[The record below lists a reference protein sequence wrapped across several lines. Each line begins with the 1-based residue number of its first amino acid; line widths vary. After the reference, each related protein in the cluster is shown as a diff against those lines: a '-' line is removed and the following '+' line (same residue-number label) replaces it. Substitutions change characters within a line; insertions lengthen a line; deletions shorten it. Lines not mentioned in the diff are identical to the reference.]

1 MSHCEEEA
9 VSPGFHQLSITIEA
23 AILRS
28 STFLKPNPYI
38 EFSVDDKS
46 PRKTEVSKSTYQ
58 PKWNEEFTILV
69 TPYSQL
75 HFRLLDHST
84 FRKDALIGE
93 KRISLFQVLSHYNGK
108 LENLE
113 LTFDL
118 MSESKHDSQLC
129 KVGELITVFDGL
141 RIDTTNE
148 APVNINEPLCQ
159 ISDGAT
165 NNDTMNNRSILNGGV
180 RARMRLHS
188 SDSLAPS
195 MCRLTNIHLSP
206 NYNSGNSQTNSNTV
220 NIGSSTTIVS
230 NVDGTSGNNVS
241 SSSSLSA
248 NTLMNGHAIPIA
260 DKSMMSPGNRHAADI
275 RTFAGRLIIKE
286 QSPASANSPE
296 GRVYRRGSYGN
307 PVEQQSAMAK
317 SDLRSIP
324 RLEQSSLM
332 ISGQQTC
339 TADVRGVLRQDQP
352 IDSSSTSQIDLNV
365 SLHADARGSGGS
377 LRIEQPTVIPT
388 SPDGRVV
395 TRAEQST
402 SGNYLVDD
410 LRETRQST
418 EQPTNVRRV
427 STTNEDLRAIR
438 QPEQSIASS
447 IRVSED
453 MRGIRQQ
460 TEQSVNNIRLNEDSR
475 GMRQSEQSVRTVEDL
490 RAARQQP
497 TEQST
502 SVRLQED
509 LRVPRAEQSLN
520 ADLRG
525 VSRGAGQQNT
535 NILPTDG
542 HRTASSVS
550 RSEQSAM
557 FSLPD
562 GRTISIAEHM
572 SSPAALPDPRSG
584 VSRIPQTAVAV
595 PSQSMAVSATAQPGS
610 SVLLAEDVGH
620 SEEPLPPGW
629 EMRYDLYGRRYYV
642 DHNTRS
648 TSWER
653 PQPLPPGWE
662 VRRDPRGRIYY
673 VDHNTRST
681 TWQRPNTERLQHFQ
695 HWQGERQY
703 VVQQGNQ
710 RFLYPQAHGSQ
721 VAAGPSTSVAEDDD
735 ALGPLP
741 AGWERRKQPEGR
753 VYYVNHKNRTTQWE
767 DPRTQG
773 QETGLDEPPLPD
785 GWEIR
790 LTEDGVRYFVD
801 HNTRTTTFQDP
812 RPGAPK
818 GPKGVYRVPRA
829 YERSFRWKLSQFRF
843 LCQTNALPNHIKIS
857 VSRQTL
863 FEDSYHQ
870 IMNAEA
876 FALRRRLYIIFKG
889 EEGLD
894 YGGVSREWF
903 FLLSHEVLNPMYCLF
918 EYANKSNYSLQ
929 INPAS
934 YVNPDHLQYF
944 KFIGRFIAM
953 ALYHGRFIYSGF
965 TMPFYKRMLNKKLV
979 MKDIESIDPEF
990 YKSLVWIKENNID
1003 ECGLELYYSVDFEIL
1018 GQVIHHELKDGGD
1031 KVRVGEDNKEEYI
1044 RLMTEW
1050 RMTRGIEEQTKAFLE
1065 GFNSVVPLEWLKYF
1079 DERELE
1085 LMLCGMQEIDVEDWQ
1100 RNTIYRHYT
1109 RNSKQILWFWQFVTR
1124 TDSEKRARLLQF
1136 VTGTCRVPVGGFA
1149 ELMGSNGPQRFCI
1162 EKFGK
1167 DTWLPRSH
1175 TCFNRLDL
1183 PPYKSYDQLVEKLNY
1198 AIEETEGFG
1207 QE

>member
-1 MSHCEEEA
+1 MSQCE
-9 VSPGFHQLSITIEA
+9 VGTSGFHQLSVTIEA

-28 STFLKPNPYI
+28 SSFLKPNPYV

-46 PRKTEVSKSTYQ
+46 PRKTEVSKATYQ

-84 FRKDALIGE
+84 FRKDTIIGE
-93 KRISLFQVLSHYNGK
+93 KRISLFQILSHYSGK

-113 LTFDL
+113 LTLDL
-118 MSESKHDSQLC
+118 INESKHDSQLA
-129 KVGELITVFDGL
+129 KVGELVTLFDGL
-141 RIDTTNE
+141 KIDMTTVTP
-148 APVNINEPLCQ
+148 PVVIEQVRQPACTSSVGSHPL
-159 ISDGAT
+159 GAA
-165 NNDTMNNRSILNGGV
+165 NSADPANNRSILNGGI
-180 RARMRLHS
+180 RALMRGQGTENTAPTQHRNPYLVYDP
-188 SDSLAPS
+188 SDFGQSVL
-195 MCRLTNIHLSP
+195 I
-206 NYNSGNSQTNSNTV
+206 NSNGTPRNVMGNAVLSARLPPLSDNGSVSRTTV
-220 NIGSSTTIVS
+220 GSSRLSGESSNGSRSSVGSRLPKDICDDHNGVLIGPRVHPDQLNSRSDNTVATFRLPLDTSRDDGNIGSRHTE
-230 NVDGTSGNNVS
+230 
-241 SSSSLSA
+241 
-248 NTLMNGHAIPIA
+248 
-260 DKSMMSPGNRHAADI
+260 MSRDN
-275 RTFAGRLIIKE
+275 
-286 QSPASANSPE
+286 PASFS
-296 GRVYRRGSYGN
+296 V
-307 PVEQQSAMAK
+307 
-317 SDLRSIP
+317 DSI
-324 RLEQSSLM
+324 RDDSTVAVA
-332 ISGQQTC
+332 G
-339 TADVRGVLRQDQP
+339 GVGVP
-352 IDSSSTSQIDLNV
+352 
-365 SLHADARGSGGS
+365 G
-377 LRIEQPTVIPT
+377 
-388 SPDGRVV
+388 
-395 TRAEQST
+395 
-402 SGNYLVDD
+402 
-410 LRETRQST
+410 
-418 EQPTNVRRV
+418 V
-427 STTNEDLRAIR
+427 STTATTATTTTTGLRLLAERRNDNSQIV
-438 QPEQSIASS
+438 SS
-447 IRVSED
+447 
-453 MRGIRQQ
+453 M
-460 TEQSVNNIRLNEDSR
+460 
-475 GMRQSEQSVRTVEDL
+475 M
-490 RAARQQP
+490 
-497 TEQST
+497 
-502 SVRLQED
+502 
-509 LRVPRAEQSLN
+509 
-520 ADLRG
+520 
-525 VSRGAGQQNT
+525 
-535 NILPTDG
+535 
-542 HRTASSVS
+542 
-550 RSEQSAM
+550 
-557 FSLPD
+557 LPD
-562 GRTISIAEHM
+562 VSQRRYDNSPVVPVVISNDQI
-572 SSPAALPDPRSG
+572 
-584 VSRIPQTAVAV
+584 Q
-595 PSQSMAVSATAQPGS
+595 QPGS
-610 SVLLAEDVGH
+610 GEAAAVPVADVEAA
-620 SEEPLPPGW
+620 EEPLPPGW
-629 EMRYDLYGRRYYV
+629 DMRYDVYGRRYYV

-695 HWQGERQY
+695 QWQGERQF

-710 RFLYPQAHGSQ
+710 RFLYPQAGGQ
-721 VAAGPSTSVAEDDD
+721 PIVAGPSTSVATDEDD

-773 QETGLDEPPLPD
+773 QETGIDEPPLPD

-818 GPKGVYRVPRA
+818 GPKGIYRVPRA

-965 TMPFYKRMLNKKLV
+965 TMPFYKRMLNKKLI

-1018 GQVIHHELKDGGD
+1018 GQVIHHELKENGD
-1031 KVRVGEDNKEEYI
+1031 KIRVVEENKEEYM

-1085 LMLCGMQEIDVEDWQ
+1085 LMLCGMQEIDVDDWQ
-1100 RNTIYRHYT
+1100 RNSIYRHYT
-1109 RNSKQILWFWQFVTR
+1109 RNSKQVLWFWQFVR
-1124 TDSEKRARLLQF
+1124 TTDNEKRARLLQF

-1162 EKFGK
+1162 EKVGK

-1183 PPYKSYDQLVEKLNY
+1183 PPYKSYDQMVEKLNY

>member
-1 MSHCEEEA
+1 MSHCEEEV
-9 VSPGFHQLSITIEA
+9 VSPGFYQLSITIEA
-23 AILRS
+23 AILKS

-84 FRKDALIGE
+84 FRKDTLIGE
-93 KRISLFQVLSHYNGK
+93 KRISLFQILSHYNGR

-129 KVGELITVFDGL
+129 KVGELITIFDGL
-141 RIDTTNE
+141 RIETTNE
-148 APVNINEPLCQ
+148 TPINVSESSCQ
-159 ISDGAT
+159 IQSDGAT

-188 SDSLAPS
+188 SENLTPS
-195 MCRLTNIHLSP
+195 VCRGLTNIHPSP
-206 NYNSGNSQTNSNTV
+206 NYNGGSSQMNSNKS
-220 NIGSSTTIVS
+220 IGPSTAIS
-230 NVDGTSGNNVS
+230 NADGTSASNIG
-241 SSSSLSA
+241 SSSSLSSLSA
-248 NTLMNGHAIPIA
+248 GTLVNGHAIPMA
-260 DKSMMSPGNRHAADI
+260 DKSMVSPGNRHAADI
-275 RTFAGRLIIKE
+275 RTFTNRLTFKE
-286 QSPASANSPE
+286 QSSTSTNSMDS
-296 GRVYRRGSYGN
+296 RTYTRSNYGN
-307 PVEQQSAMAK
+307 TEQSAMLK
-317 SDLRSIP
+317 SDP
-324 RLEQSSLM
+324 RVVSRPEQTLVNT
-332 ISGQQTC
+332 GQIC
-339 TADVRGVLRQDQP
+339 TDVRGISRQDQSTLSGADISQP
-352 IDSSSTSQIDLNV
+352 DSSV
-365 SLHADARGSGGS
+365 SLDTRSA
-377 LRIEQPTVIPT
+377 LRVEQPIITT
-388 SPDGRVV
+388 LADGRVIARSLEAS
-395 TRAEQST
+395 TSILLTDDSRGMRQSDQST
-402 SGNYLVDD
+402 NI
-410 LRETRQST
+410 
-418 EQPTNVRRV
+418 RV
-427 STTNEDLRAIR
+427 TGEDLRAIR
-438 QPEQSIASS
+438 QSEQSTTS

-453 MRGIRQQ
+453 LRNMRQSNEQIRVSEDLRTIRQQ
-460 TEQSVNNIRLNEDSR
+460 PEQSSNI
-475 GMRQSEQSVRTVEDL
+475 
-490 RAARQQP
+490 
-497 TEQST
+497 
-502 SVRLQED
+502 RLQED
-509 LRVPRAEQSLN
+509 LRLLRTEQSVNPIPDLRGAPHTQQSTNISVTDSRTAVSRSAEQSGTVIPL
-520 ADLRG
+520 
-525 VSRGAGQQNT
+525 
-535 NILPTDG
+535 TDG
-542 HRTASSVS
+542 RAVPIADHMSPA
-550 RSEQSAM
+550 A
-557 FSLPD
+557 SLPD
-562 GRTISIAEHM
+562 H
-572 SSPAALPDPRSG
+572 RSG
-584 VSRIPQTAVAV
+584 MSRLPQASLPNQPMSVAG
-595 PSQSMAVSATAQPGS
+595 QSTAQPNP
-610 SVLLAEDVGH
+610 SVLLTEDVNH

-662 VRRDPRGRIYY
+662 ERRDPRGRIYY

-710 RFLYPQAHGSQ
+710 RFLYPQAHGNQ
-721 VAAGPSTSVAEDDD
+721 AAAGPSTSTADDDD

-773 QETGLDEPPLPD
+773 QETGMDEPPLPD

-818 GPKGVYRVPRA
+818 GPKGIYRVPRA

>member
-1 MSHCEEEA
+1 MSNNCAEEEA
-9 VSPGFHQLSITIEA
+9 VSSGFHQLSVSIEA

-28 STFLKPNPYI
+28 SSFLKPNPYI
-38 EFSVDDKS
+38 EFSVDEKS

-58 PKWNEEFTILV
+58 PKWNEEFTVLV
-69 TPYSQL
+69 TPHSQL

-84 FRKDALIGE
+84 FRKDTLIGE
-93 KRISLFQVLSHYNGK
+93 KKLSLYQILSHYNGK
-108 LENLE
+108 IENLE
-113 LTFDL
+113 LTLDL
-118 MSESKHDSQLC
+118 IAESSKHESHLA
-129 KVGELITVFDGL
+129 KVGELVTLFDGL
-141 RIDTTNE
+141 KIDMTNVT
-148 APVNINEPLCQ
+148 PPGDIMRQYQCSVINGSNNSAVPLGASN
-159 ISDGAT
+159 SDAA
-165 NNDTMNNRSILNGGV
+165 NNRSILNGGV
-180 RARMRLHS
+180 RARLRLQGTENA
-188 SDSLAPS
+188 APS
-195 MCRLTNIHLSP
+195 L
-206 NYNSGNSQTNSNTV
+206 
-220 NIGSSTTIVS
+220 
-230 NVDGTSGNNVS
+230 S
-241 SSSSLSA
+241 SSSQGAINSNNQLVGVNSPVVTNGTTSNHNSSSA
-248 NTLMNGHAIPIA
+248 SNNVVVVVPPTPVQPQTSQLVVPSNQSTTVNTSDTPSATNEIENG
-260 DKSMMSPGNRHAADI
+260 NQQQAA
-275 RTFAGRLIIKE
+275 
-286 QSPASANSPE
+286 ASA
-296 GRVYRRGSYGN
+296 
-307 PVEQQSAMAK
+307 
-317 SDLRSIP
+317 
-324 RLEQSSLM
+324 
-332 ISGQQTC
+332 
-339 TADVRGVLRQDQP
+339 
-352 IDSSSTSQIDLNV
+352 
-365 SLHADARGSGGS
+365 
-377 LRIEQPTVIPT
+377 
-388 SPDGRVV
+388 
-395 TRAEQST
+395 
-402 SGNYLVDD
+402 
-410 LRETRQST
+410 
-418 EQPTNVRRV
+418 
-427 STTNEDLRAIR
+427 
-438 QPEQSIASS
+438 
-447 IRVSED
+447 
-453 MRGIRQQ
+453 
-460 TEQSVNNIRLNEDSR
+460 
-475 GMRQSEQSVRTVEDL
+475 
-490 RAARQQP
+490 
-497 TEQST
+497 
-502 SVRLQED
+502 
-509 LRVPRAEQSLN
+509 
-520 ADLRG
+520 
-525 VSRGAGQQNT
+525 
-535 NILPTDG
+535 
-542 HRTASSVS
+542 
-550 RSEQSAM
+550 
-557 FSLPD
+557 
-562 GRTISIAEHM
+562 
-572 SSPAALPDPRSG
+572 
-584 VSRIPQTAVAV
+584 
-595 PSQSMAVSATAQPGS
+595 
-610 SVLLAEDVGH
+610 
-620 SEEPLPPGW
+620 EEPLPNGW
-629 EMRYDLYGRRYYV
+629 EMRYDVYGRRYYV

-695 HWQGERQY
+695 QWQGERQF

-710 RFLYPQAHGSQ
+710 RFLYPQAAGANHHHHHHHHGAPMA
-721 VAAGPSTSVAEDDD
+721 VAGPSSTSATATTTTQLATVDTEDD

-773 QETGLDEPPLPD
+773 QETGMDEPQLPD

-801 HNTRTTTFQDP
+801 HNSRTTTFQDP

-818 GPKGVYRVPRA
+818 GPKGAYRVPRA

-965 TMPFYKRMLNKKLV
+965 TMPFYKRMLNKKLI

-1018 GQVIHHELKDGGD
+1018 GQVIHHELKENGD
-1031 KVRVGEDNKEEYI
+1031 KIRVVEENKEEYI

-1109 RNSKQILWFWQFVTR
+1109 RNSKQVLWFWQFVR
-1124 TDSEKRARLLQF
+1124 STDSEKRARLLQF

-1162 EKFGK
+1162 EKVGK

-1183 PPYKSYDQLVEKLNY
+1183 PPYKSYDQMVEKLNY